1 MDSRNLQLNNEE
13 NTRRVHKS
21 NKPNTNNTGDE
32 DKSPNIQHTNSM
44 ESDLNTPKKD
54 WKEEPILQQSR
65 TRVFERNGV
74 PLKLKVFRFGLL
86 HPAMQPQE
94 GC

>member
-13 NTRRVHKS
+13 NTRRIHKS

-44 ESDLNTPKKD
+44 ENHLTNPNTTGKKNQFRNKAPKK
-54 WKEEPILQQSR
+54 KSS
-65 TRVFERNGV
+65 
-74 PLKLKVFRFGLL
+74 
-86 HPAMQPQE
+86 
-94 GC
+94 

>member
-13 NTRRVHKS
+13 NTRRIHKS

-44 ESDLNTPKKD
+44 ESDLNTPKKTG
-54 WKEEPILQQSR
+54 KKNPFCNKAL
-65 TRVFERNGV
+65 N
-74 PLKLKVFRFGLL
+74 LKNIK
-86 HPAMQPQE
+86 
-94 GC
+94 